1 MLLQAQPGVVSQ
13 ARPPGSGW
21 VEPVEPVSPLARWW
35 ACCRTDDHCHST
47 LGWGKLGRAGCV
59 AKAKKPGQGV

>member
-1 MLLQAQPGVVSQ
+1 MLLQAQPVVVSQ

-21 VEPVEPVSPLARWW
+21 VEPVSQFSAPGWW

-47 LGWGKLGRAGCV
+47 LGWGRLGRAGCV
-59 AKAKKPGQGV
+59 AKAKKTGRGV